1 MYWSEEDKWFFGKIT
16 DTYENGSFD
25 VKHDDGTEEVYNP
38 VASAQEGSAQDGFK
52 FELLPET

>member
-25 VKHDDGTEEVYNP
+25 VHYDDNTEDVYNP
-38 VASAQEGSAQDGFK
+38 ATSSALGYK
-52 FELLPET
+52 FQLLP